1 MQTPNSQELE
11 ALCQI
16 FPPNP
21 TNSADNMAEQASNE
35 YLPYGYDDFNGLM
48 NLYMPN
54 LNGFLMDVEGAG
66 KDMGNDGTN
75 STL

>member
-1 MQTPNSQELE
+1 
-11 ALCQI
+11 
-16 FPPNP
+16 
-21 TNSADNMAEQASNE
+21 MAEQASNE